1 MRPVNRTDRGIGEV
15 SRNAAAWAILLSM
28 MTPLSPNELRMDP
41 TTLYR
46 EEVYTDRRIGTIRVL
61 TPVTGEGGTDLGR
74 PVLYVGETQLL
85 TPGGLLPLSFEI
97 EATSL
102 ADAVE
107 KFAAGANEAVE
118 RTRREIEQLRREAAS
133 SIIVPDRMPG
143 GFDPSGGPGGL
154 PGGGQI
160 RLR

>member
-1 MRPVNRTDRGIGEV
+1 MGYLHP
-15 SRNAAAWAILLSM
+15 M
-28 MTPLSPNELRMDP
+28 MTPLNPTELTMDP

-46 EEVYTDRRIGTIRVL
+46 EDVYTDRRVGTIRVL
-61 TPVTGEGGTDLGR
+61 TPVTAAGAQDFGR
-74 PVLYVGETQLL
+74 AILYVGETQLL

-102 ADAVE
+102 AEAIE
-107 KFAAGANEAVE
+107 KFGAAANDAVE

-143 GFDPSGGPGGL
+143 GFDPSGGGGL

>member
-1 MRPVNRTDRGIGEV
+1 
-15 SRNAAAWAILLSM
+15 
-28 MTPLSPNELRMDP
+28 MDP
-41 TTLYR
+41 ASLYR
-46 EEVYTDRRIGTIRVL
+46 EDTYTDRRIGTIRVL
-61 TPVTGEGGTDLGR
+61 TPVTREGLHDPGR

-85 TPGGLLPLSFEI
+85 TAAGVLPLVFEI

-107 KFAAGANEAVE
+107 KFAAGAQDAVE
-118 RTRREIEQLRREAAS
+118 RTRRELEDLRREAAS

-143 GFDPSGGPGGL
+143 GLGGPGPGGLGGPGGL
-154 PGGGQI
+154 PGGGRI

>member
-1 MRPVNRTDRGIGEV
+1 
-15 SRNAAAWAILLSM
+15 
-28 MTPLSPNELRMDP
+28 MTPLNPNELAMDP

-46 EEVYTDRRIGTIRVL
+46 EDVYTDRRAGTVRVL
-61 TPVTGEGGTDLGR
+61 TPVTGAGTQDLGR
-74 PVLYVGETQLL
+74 VVLYVGETQLL

-97 EATSL
+97 DATSL
-102 ADAVE
+102 AEAVE
-107 KFAAGANEAVE
+107 KFAAAANDAVE

-143 GFDPSGGPGGL
+143 GFDPSGGHGGP